1 MCARN
6 NNYVKPPSSALPAPT
21 LYPSPAAGEGK
32 GKGSTVGEGKSSTAG
47 EGKGSTVGEGK
58 SSTVG
63 EGKGGIGGEGKEP
76 RVGDGRREGAEGSN
90 SSAGTFVLSLR
101 RKMKFG
107 IFSRSTAGFFVVLV
121 LLGGSNVYAIWKLA
135 QFNGIIL
142 KSHVEDTRLI
152 DYEKRMVDSLFSQ
165 LRYEQKFLLTK
176 DRALFAQ
183 FLAAKDDFAQMLADI
198 SRSAALPVYQE
209 TFQKIRQH
217 HQRYQSLVYAEAKA
231 LTDNLRYD
239 KNWYKREKEKT
250 TDAVLTELERLEDL
264 SRREFYQKSKL
275 VSEAGAAARRMAVI
289 SFLLSALFAVL
300 LSYLITR
307 SITKPLMALVKKTR
321 EIPTGIFSCE
331 LANSSPPEIRELS
344 EAFRSMCDRLKEVDR
359 IKTDFFAMI
368 SHELKTPLTTIREGT
383 NLLLEGVGGSISEK
397 QVKLLAIIAT
407 ESRRLTGLVN
417 SILDLSKMESGMMM
431 YTFQPGRIA
440 PLIDQ
445 ALKEIAPYAE
455 AKRIRME
462 KQELT
467 DQASYRMDT
476 DRILDVLRNLLG
488 NAVKF
493 TPEGGVITVSAAPC
507 EKGVTVS
514 VRDSGPGIPPDRQAI
529 IFERYVSSDQ
539 KKGTGLGLAIV
550 KHIVAAHGGRVW
562 VESAPGKGSTFTFVL
577 PS

>member
-1 MCARN
+1 
-6 NNYVKPPSSALPAPT
+6 
-21 LYPSPAAGEGK
+21 
-32 GKGSTVGEGKSSTAG
+32 
-47 EGKGSTVGEGK
+47 
-58 SSTVG
+58 
-63 EGKGGIGGEGKEP
+63 
-76 RVGDGRREGAEGSN
+76 
-90 SSAGTFVLSLR
+90 
-101 RKMKFG
+101 MKFG
-107 IFSRSTAGFFVVLV
+107 IFSRSTAGFFIVLL

-135 QFNGIIL
+135 QFNSIIL
-142 KSHVEDTRLI
+142 RSHVEDTRLI

-183 FLAAKDDFAQMLADI
+183 FLAAKEDFSQMLVEI
-198 SRSAALPVYQE
+198 SLSAALPVYQD

-231 LTDNLRYD
+231 MTDNQRYD
-239 KNWYKREKEKT
+239 RGWYKREKEKT
-250 TDAVLTELERLEDL
+250 TDAVLTELEKLEDL

-307 SITKPLMALVKKTR
+307 SITKPLMVLVKKTR
-321 EIPTGIFSCE
+321 EIPTGIFTCE
-331 LANSSPPEIRELS
+331 LTDSSPPEIRELS

-359 IKTDFFAMI
+359 VKTDFFAMF

-383 NLLLEGVGGSISEK
+383 NLLLEGAGGSITEK
-397 QVKLLAIIAT
+397 QAKLLAIIAT

-445 ALKEIAPYAE
+445 AVKEIAPYAE

-462 KQELT
+462 KRVNAGDSFT
-467 DQASYRMDT
+467 RMDT
-476 DRILDVLRNLLG
+476 DRILEVLRNLLG

-493 TPEGGVITVSAAPC
+493 TPEGGAITVGADPAGQGL
-507 EKGVTVS
+507 KVFVS
-514 VRDSGPGIPPDRQAI
+514 DSGPGIPLDRQII

-539 KKGTGLGLAIV
+539 RKGTGLGLAIV
-550 KHIVAAHGGRVW
+550 KHIVAAHGGNVW
-562 VESAPGKGSTFTFVL
+562 VESAPGKGSTFAFVL